1 MVHALDILIAGYVN
15 DEASPDKT
23 LYIILNFPHVSFLKE
38 LAATSVGAATLL
50 SPSVKYHID
59 P

>member
-15 DEASPDKT
+15 DEASPDET
-23 LYIILNFPHVSFLKE
+23 LDIIPDVSFLQE
-38 LAATSVGAATLL
+38 LAATSAGAATLL
-50 SPSVKYHID
+50 SPSVKYYID

>member
-23 LYIILNFPHVSFLKE
+23 LDIIPDFPHVSFLQE
-38 LAATSVGAATLL
+38 LAATSVGVATLL
-50 SPSVKYHID
+50 SPSVKYYID